1 MITGVENL
9 KAEPVNEEIFTI
21 LIFNDLIWNLA

>member
-1 MITGVENL
+1 MITGVVNL
-9 KAEPVNEEIFTI
+9 KAERVNEEIFTI